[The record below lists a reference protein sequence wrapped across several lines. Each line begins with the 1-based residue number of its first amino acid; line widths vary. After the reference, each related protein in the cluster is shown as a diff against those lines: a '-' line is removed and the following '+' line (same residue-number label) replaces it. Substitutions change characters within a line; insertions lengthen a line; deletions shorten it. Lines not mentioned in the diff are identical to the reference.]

1 MAKKKIPKARLFISI
16 ALPNTIKET
25 MRKISRDVKKQNL
38 IEGKWVKPEHQHIT
52 LQFLGYIPIDVI
64 PQLQELLD
72 GIAFEPFRITLGPI
86 GLNDRSNPRVLWVE
100 AHSPMLDWLATEIA
114 MAISLFVEPEERPFH
129 GHITLARIK
138 KVHNQDGLE
147 DLIDSYVVPKDSW
160 AVEGFSLMESKLD
173 RAGAEYETIKEFT
186 AS

>member
-16 ALPNTIKET
+16 EIPDALKET
-25 MRKISRDVKKQNL
+25 LRKIGRDIKKQNL
-38 IEGKWVKPEHQHIT
+38 IEGKWVPEDKIHIT
-52 LQFLGYIPIDVI
+52 LQFLGYIPIEVI
-64 PQLQELLD
+64 PQIQELLD
-72 GIAFEPFRITLGPI
+72 GIPFEPFRITLGPI
-86 GLNDRSNPRVLWVE
+86 GLNDRRNPRVLWVE
-100 AHSPMLDWLATEIA
+100 AHSPMLDWLAAEIS

-138 KVHNQDGLE
+138 KVHNQEGLE
-147 DLIDSYVVPKDSW
+147 DLLDSYDVPKDSW

-173 RAGAEYETIKEFT
+173 RAGAEYETIKVFT